1 MFLNNTHTFLLSQIL
16 VLSNTLTLLATVALK
31 SLTEAL
37 RVAHVR
43 LQAILGRT
51 WAPSWPQNNPLGL
64 LLAILSIIL
73 AQEWSPWGSS
83 WLSWAPSW
91 RKNGP
96 LGAPLHHLGPKMVP
110 LGLLLA
116 ILGTILAQNGS
127 LGGPLGDLGHNLER
141 HSLYSQTP
149 DQPQSGR
156 YLYISLFENADFEEF

>member
-1 MFLNNTHTFLLSQIL
+1 MLSQIL
-16 VLSNTLTLLATVALK
+16 VLSNTLTLLATFALK

-43 LQAILGRT
+43 LRAILGRS

-73 AQEWSPWGSS
+73 AQKWSPWGSS

-91 RKNGP
+91 RKSGP
-96 LGAPLHHLGPKMVP
+96 LGAPLHHLGPKMIL

-116 ILGTILAQNGS
+116 ILGTILAQNGP

-149 DQPQSGR
+149 DQPQRGR
-156 YLYISLFENADFEEF
+156 YLYVPSKTSHKRI

>member
-1 MFLNNTHTFLLSQIL
+1 MFWTTLTYFWPRWLFQIL
-16 VLSNTLTLLATVALK
+16 VLSNTFTLLATFALK

-43 LQAILGRT
+43 LQAILGRS

-73 AQEWSPWGSS
+73 AQKWSPWGSS

-91 RKNGP
+91 RKSGP

-116 ILGTILAQNGS
+116 ILGTILAQNGQ
-127 LGGPLGDLGHNLER
+127 GN
-141 HSLYSQTP
+141 SLYSQTP

-156 YLYISLFENADFEEF
+156 YL

>member
-1 MFLNNTHTFLLSQIL
+1 MLSQIL
-16 VLSNTLTLLATVALK
+16 VLSNTLTLLATFALK

-43 LQAILGRT
+43 LRAILGRS

-73 AQEWSPWGSS
+73 AQKWSPWGSS

-91 RKNGP
+91 RKSGP

-116 ILGTILAQNGS
+116 ILGTILAQNGQ
-127 LGGPLGDLGHNLER
+127 GN
-141 HSLYSQTP
+141 SLYSQTP

-156 YLYISLFENADFEEF
+156 YLYISSYGVLSYMKHNL